1 MAHTLEIKKSLLK
14 IHPFSEQHLNIFAS
28 QLTLKKIKK
37 KAFLVNQNQICDD
50 ISFIID
56 GSFRLYTQTEH
67 SELTIKFFTENNWV
81 AEMESLLL
89 QQPSKHCIEAL
100 ENSYIA
106 TISLKDIHVLM
117 HKYPCFIMLNALI
130 AELTISTNQIVA
142 LNSKNPD
149 ERYKELLSKNPDWIN
164 RFPQMQIA
172 SYLGIAPETLSRV
185 RARIF

>member
-1 MAHTLEIKKSLLK
+1 MTQTLEIKKSLLK
-14 IHPFSEQHLNIFAS
+14 IHPFSEEHLNIFTDY
-28 QLTLKKIKK
+28 LTFREIKK
-37 KAFLVNQNQICDD
+37 KEFFVNQNQICND
-50 ISFIID
+50 ISFIIS
-56 GSFRLYTQTEH
+56 GSFRLYTETER
-67 SELTIKFFTENNWV
+67 SELTMKFFTENNWV

-89 QQPSKHCIEAL
+89 QQPSKNCIQTL

-106 TISLKDIHVLM
+106 TISLKDIHMLM
-117 HKYPCFIMLNALI
+117 NMYPCFSMLNALI
-130 AELTISTNQIVA
+130 AELTIPTNQIVA

-185 RARIF
+185 RARIS